1 MGPDG
6 MERALV
12 MTMDVVNSLGSR
24 YDPGQKGVSR
34 KQKREKKERVISGD
48 SSSADELMLEAAGE
62 GEDCPKQPGRG
73 FTRPAEDMHLLSRCP
88 GVVFRWIVE
97 DLGTDGEL

>member
-1 MGPDG
+1 
-6 MERALV
+6 
-12 MTMDVVNSLGSR
+12 
-24 YDPGQKGVSR
+24 
-34 KQKREKKERVISGD
+34 
-48 SSSADELMLEAAGE
+48 MLEAAGE